1 MIITK
6 DEFDIEYVTIENNGH
21 FTCMTK
27 AHYEELEA
35 AKEVKADEAEIK

>member
-27 AHYEELEA
+27 ARFDELEA
-35 AKEVKADEAEIK
+35 AKQVEKK